1 MLNGSDFEWHSKAE
15 QPGHSKSDQIA
26 ASWITIYW
34 FSLQMLG
41 TIAVSM
47 SRKGPEVGQGKLDF
61 VEDYCVGVKSHC

>member
-41 TIAVSM
+41 TAVSM
-47 SRKGPEVGQGKLDF
+47 FPVIPTPNHPKPKHQNIPISNVF
-61 VEDYCVGVKSHC
+61 